1 MKTLPSIKV
10 GLAFFLFLALNAI
23 GFAQNNETDD
33 SAAATVAATSE
44 NEVSGSSEGGED
56 TIELSPSSFS

>member
-44 NEVSGSSEGGED
+44 NEDSGSSEGGEE
-56 TIELSPSSFS
+56 TVKLSP

>member
-44 NEVSGSSEGGED
+44 NEDSGSSEGGGRNR
-56 TIELSPSSFS
+56 